1 MNAIIKTYQNES
13 LAITSIGLDGE
24 LIDNVTSLPKPRIY
38 VYEGMIVATAA
49 ECLDVTEAKYEVLLE
64 TDVRSALGVIKIIRI
79 IKAGNCLVGG
89 PSTIVSMERIITILK
104 TLKVDK
110 ILIDGAFS
118 RKTISKTS
126 DACIFAVGAIKSPDM
141 DLVISAAKLTIKQF
155 ALPKIPAEY
164 DHLEAYETITMI
176 NHEGAERI
184 LSIDS
189 VLSDPEV
196 IFGLIDETTKFIY
209 LPGALSQQ
217 FAKEYI
223 RRRRTILPDI
233 ILKSPTHL
241 VLPENIMSQL
251 FQAGIRIYVIN
262 PINLIGVAYNPF
274 SPTGYVFDEIQFRQR
289 LIGITSLPIINVMN
303 ESEEVHE

>member
-38 VYEGMIVATAA
+38 VYEDMIVATAA
-49 ECLDVTEAKYEVLLE
+49 ECLDVTEAEYEVLLE
-64 TDVRSALGVIKIIRI
+64 TDVRSALGDIKIVRI

-89 PSTIVSMERIITILK
+89 PSTILSMERIIKILK
-104 TLKVDK
+104 TFKVDK

-126 DACIFAVGAIKSPDM
+126 DACIFAVGAVKSPDM
-141 DLVISAAKLTIKQF
+141 DQVISAAKLTIRQF
-155 ALPKIPAEY
+155 ALPKITAEFE
-164 DHLEAYETITMI
+164 HLEAYETITLI
-176 NHEGAERI
+176 DHEGGEQV

-196 IFGLIDETTKFIY
+196 IFGLIDETTRFIY

-223 RRRRTILPDI
+223 RRRRTSLPDI

-241 VLPENIMSQL
+241 VLPENIMGQL
-251 FQAGIRIYVIN
+251 FQAGIRIFVIN

-289 LIGITSLPIINVMN
+289 LIEITSLPIINVMN

>member
-1 MNAIIKTYQNES
+1 LNAIIKTYQNES

>member
-1 MNAIIKTYQNES
+1 LNAIIKTYQNES

-38 VYEGMIVATAA
+38 VYEDMIVATAA
-49 ECLDVTEAKYEVLLE
+49 ECLDVTEAEYEVLLE
-64 TDVRSALGVIKIIRI
+64 TDVRSALGDIKIVRI

-89 PSTIVSMERIITILK
+89 PSTIVSMERIIKILK
-104 TLKVDK
+104 TFKVDK

-126 DACIFAVGAIKSPDM
+126 DACIFAVGAVKSPDM
-141 DLVISAAKLTIKQF
+141 DQVISAAKLTIRQF

-164 DHLEAYETITMI
+164 EHLEAYETITLI
-176 NHEGAERI
+176 DHEGGERV

-196 IFGLIDETTKFIY
+196 IFGLVDETTRFVY

-223 RRRRTILPDI
+223 RRRRTSLPDI

-241 VLPENIMSQL
+241 VLPENIMGQL
-251 FQAGIRIYVIN
+251 FQAGIRIFVIN

-274 SPTGYVFDEIQFRQR
+274 SPTGYVFDEIQFRQS